1 AADHVAV
8 TLDRASTRALL
19 QDVPPVYRTRIN
31 DVLLTAL
38 AQTLARW
45 SGVRTLW
52 VNLEGHGRE
61 ELFEGVDLS
70 RTVGWFTTLY
80 PVRLDLTAEAPGEAL
95 KAIKEQL
102 RAIPQGGIG
111 YGVLRYRHPDPAV
124 RASLAALPAPELS
137 FNYLGQLD
145 TLIGGDLLLGPA
157 P

>member
-1 AADHVAV
+1 
-8 TLDRASTRALL
+8 
-19 QDVPPVYRTRIN
+19 
-31 DVLLTAL
+31 
-38 AQTLARW
+38 
-45 SGVRTLW
+45 
-52 VNLEGHGRE
+52 
-61 ELFEGVDLS
+61 GVDLS

-80 PVRLDLTAEAPGEAL
+80 PVRLDLTADAPGEAL

-157 P
+157 PEPIGPPQSLRARRAHLLDINGF